1 MSALSRF
8 RKESPFEARDL
19 ARELEVKIIKL
30 CMNEKYFPKRYR
42 FTVAQSI
49 IESVQKMGDYITIAN
64 RLPVYRDCIAEREKN
79 QRYAFA
85 MCEVLLRKLDLAE
98 RLGFSIPEGLLTE
111 LVRDIDKEEK
121 SIKGWIASDK
131 KRLNEE

>member
-1 MSALSRF
+1 MSVLARF

-19 ARELEVKIIKL
+19 ARELEVKVIKL

-42 FTVAQSI
+42 YTVAQSL

-64 RLPVYRDCIAEREKN
+64 RLPVNGDYIEEREKN
-79 QRYAFA
+79 QRYAYA
-85 MCEVLLRKLDLAE
+85 MCEVILRKLDLAE
-98 RLGFSIPEGLLTE
+98 RLGFSIPEGLLVE

-121 SIKGWIASDK
+121 SLKGWMQSDR
-131 KRLNEE
+131 KRVQE